1 MKKAL
6 IIFAILFIMT
16 LLIPMLSLTGIGAK
30 KEKKST
36 DNQLVTIFES
46 RTNISCAENYHLFL
60 SDEP

>member
-6 IIFAILFIMT
+6 IIFTILFIMT

-30 KEKKST
+30 KEKNST

-46 RTNISCAENYHLFL
+46 RANISCAEYYHLFL